1 MRLAGLEIS
10 SDGVA
15 ELRDRLR
22 DANHLVVSAR
32 LTQAI
37 RNNFEDVALTIRE
50 RTLILDVLIDSTA
63 QGDQAP
69 ELGLLRDTLLAE
81 EAWFVRTGLTSR
93 RIA

>member
-22 DANHLVVSAR
+22 DANHLVLSAR

-37 RNNFEDVALTIRE
+37 RNNVEDVALTIRE
-50 RTLILDVLIDSTA
+50 RTLILDVLIDTA

-81 EAWFVRTGLTSR
+81 EAWFVRTGLASR